1 MSVVCG
7 ALQNI
12 VLIEKRGLTMKI
24 KYTIPFIVSLM
35 LYVIYY
41 VGRFVEKLD
50 ALKCWVCSERRGSND
65 DSGRIEVSKVRL

>member
-1 MSVVCG
+1 
-7 ALQNI
+7 
-12 VLIEKRGLTMKI
+12 MKN